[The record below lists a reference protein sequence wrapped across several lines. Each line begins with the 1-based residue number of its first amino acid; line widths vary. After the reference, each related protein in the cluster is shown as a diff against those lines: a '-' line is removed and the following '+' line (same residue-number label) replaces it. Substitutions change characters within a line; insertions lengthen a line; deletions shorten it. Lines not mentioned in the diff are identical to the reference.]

1 MAKLCKRMSEAS
13 KKIEKDRQYSLKEGI
28 TLFKETATA
37 KFDETMEI
45 HIRLGVDPRHADQQ
59 VRSTVVLPH
68 GTGKTKRVL
77 VLALGEKIKEAEE
90 AGADFVGGEDLV
102 AKISGGWLDFDAVLA
117 TPDMMKSV
125 GRLGKLLGPRG
136 LMPSAKTGSV
146 TFEIADAVKE
156 VMAGKVEFRVDKFAI
171 VHNAIGKKS
180 FTDAQLFDNAKTLV
194 QAVLKARPSSVKG
207 TYVKSIYI
215 ASSMG
220 PGIRIDV
227 AAAQKEISGAE

>member
-1 MAKLCKRMSEAS
+1 
-13 KKIEKDRQYSLKEGI
+13 
-28 TLFKETATA
+28 
-37 KFDETMEI
+37 
-45 HIRLGVDPRHADQQ
+45 
-59 VRSTVVLPH
+59 
-68 GTGKTKRVL
+68 
-77 VLALGEKIKEAEE
+77 
-90 AGADFVGGEDLV
+90 
-102 AKISGGWLDFDAVLA
+102 
-117 TPDMMKSV
+117 
-125 GRLGKLLGPRG
+125 
-136 LMPSAKTGSV
+136 MPSAKTGSV

-156 VMAGKVEFRVDKFAI
+156 VKAGKVEFRVDKFAI